1 MIFDFWSPWGLYGHP
16 KFHVLPKNAANQAYP
31 DGYNF
36 FVFQDNWKILS
47 AGERYWLGQKKYF
60 CHFRVSQTFF
70 FNNSKLRCQNS
81 LLGTWRGGPFFWP
94 IVFPDQF
101 TIKSKKKPK
110 GVISFFRVF
119 LQFGTP
125 YFSKF

>member
-47 AGERYWLGQKKYF
+47 AGERYWLGQKKIF
-60 CHFRVSQTFF
+60 LSFEGVPNIFF
-70 FNNSKLRCQNS
+70 QK
-81 LLGTWRGGPFFWP
+81 
-94 IVFPDQF
+94 
-101 TIKSKKKPK
+101 IKIKVKSAK
-110 GVISFFRVF
+110 IA
-119 LQFGTP
+119 
-125 YFSKF
+125 Y

>member
-47 AGERYWLGQKKYF
+47 AGERYWLGQKKNIFVILGCPKY
-60 CHFRVSQTFF
+60 FF
-70 FNNSKLRCQNS
+70 FQK
-81 LLGTWRGGPFFWP
+81 
-94 IVFPDQF
+94 
-101 TIKSKKKPK
+101 IKIKVKSAK
-110 GVISFFRVF
+110 IA
-119 LQFGTP
+119 
-125 YFSKF
+125 Y

>member
-1 MIFDFWSPWGLYGHP
+1 MIFGPPEGFTATRNFTFYPKMLPIRVALMAITFLFFKIIEKFQVLVKGIDWG
-16 KFHVLPKNAANQAYP
+16 K
-31 DGYNF
+31 
-36 FVFQDNWKILS
+36 
-47 AGERYWLGQKKYF
+47 KKYF
-60 CHFRVSQTFF
+60 CHFRVSQIFF
-70 FNNSKLRCQNS
+70 FQKIKIKCQNS
-81 LLGTWRGGPFFWP
+81 LLGACRGGPFFWP

-101 TIKSKKKPK
+101 TMKSKKKPK